1 MKNPVKTITST
12 LAIVAIALTL
22 SSCTSTDSSKPSAS
36 ASSSSA
42 AAAAPAVP
50 LLKFT
55 NLTGV
60 RTEIVLDE
68 GFAANLKVAKAKP
81 ATVGRATVAT
91 NKEITTYSLPITGGQ
106 ENYYNPADSKKL
118 KSGVFAGTVQH
129 TGEGLGFNVGGT
141 KLSFKNPL
149 FNTSTKGTVN
159 ADVDVNGSTKSSNV
173 AVFNLDPSTI
183 TPLVQDSKG
192 NAVISGATLTLT
204 KAAADLLNSQLKTNI
219 FAADQNV
226 GTAKFTLTLPKNIS
240 S

>member
-1 MKNPVKTITST
+1 MKNPLKSATST
-12 LAIVAIALTL
+12 LAILAIAITL
-22 SSCTSTDSSKPSAS
+22 SSCTSTDSSKPSPS
-36 ASSSSA
+36 ASNSTVA
-42 AAAAPAVP
+42 ADAPAVP

-60 RTEIVLDE
+60 STEILLDE
-68 GFAANLKVAKAKP
+68 GFDANLKVAKAKP
-81 ATVGRATVAT
+81 ATVGRAKVAT
-91 NKEITTYSLPITGGQ
+91 GKAGTTYSLPITGGQ

-129 TGEGLGFNVGGT
+129 TGEGIGFNVGGT

-159 ADVDVNGSTKSSNV
+159 ADVDVNGSAKTANV

-204 KAAADLLNSQLKTNI
+204 KAAADVLNSQLKTNI

-226 GTAKFTLTLPKNIS
+226 GTVKFTLALPKNITS
-240 S
+240 